1 MDWITPSAE
10 RVLGLGERRDPR
22 VRKPKRGD
30 AAPYRLIVEHAVPV
44 KVLHDLI
51 VGDSTLWKIE
61 PLEEFLLANFKRGVL
76 TSGEDALLNRVVV
89 GESRS
94 LRQRMPTGWSVND
107 NNPYARYGAV
117 GVERHQY

>member
-1 MDWITPSAE
+1 M
-10 RVLGLGERRDPR
+10 VLTLGEQRDPR

-30 AAPYRLIVEHAVPV
+30 PAPYRLIVEHAVPI

-51 VGDSTLWKIE
+51 VGDTALWQFG

-76 TSGEDALLNRVVV
+76 TSDEDALLNQQVV

-94 LRQRMPTGWSVND
+94 LRQRMPTGWSVNNGD
-107 NNPYARYGAV
+107 PYARYRAV
-117 GVERHQY
+117 GLAQHRY